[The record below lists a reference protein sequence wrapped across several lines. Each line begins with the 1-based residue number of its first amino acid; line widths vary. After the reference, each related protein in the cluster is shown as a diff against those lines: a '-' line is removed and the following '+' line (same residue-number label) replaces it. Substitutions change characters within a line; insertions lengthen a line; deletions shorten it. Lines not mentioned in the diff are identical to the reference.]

1 MNEKHTV
8 ILAPDYLTDPT
19 SVSLC
24 IWTII
29 GLFNKLVKRERN
41 YTKTI
46 SWHFLMDSK
55 ESRICYIFIFFTTPF
70 VTMQH
75 YQRETILWFPCP
87 FFHSWTAHC
96 WGIKLRTTTRGIE
109 ENSCTLAATEN
120 KKNGLSII
128 NRVDSNKAG
137 IVVYRS
143 GKIHVVHTEHLP
155 LKNKEGKQVTDKT
168 IF

>member
-1 MNEKHTV
+1 MFTPYRLHKVAVKSEWKTV

-55 ESRICYIFIFFTTPF
+55 ESRISQHPMWPCSTISVRPF
-70 VTMQH
+70 CGSYVLSSTLGRH
-75 YQRETILWFPCP
+75 
-87 FFHSWTAHC
+87 TAEVLSYEPPL
-96 WGIKLRTTTRGIE
+96 IALRE

-120 KKNGLSII
+120 KKKWPFKKSTELIQIKLASLCTNQAKSMSSILSICL
-128 NRVDSNKAG
+128 
-137 IVVYRS
+137 S
-143 GKIHVVHTEHLP
+143 G
-155 LKNKEGKQVTDKT
+155 
-168 IF
+168 